1 MISKIV
7 NDIPIWWFYLI
18 VPIVIIIYKIY
29 RPRIKG
35 VVGEKTIAVILSTL
49 NRSRYKV
56 INNVVLDVNGWTAQI
71 DHVVISNF
79 GIFVIETKNYK
90 GWILGGEHAEYWTQ
104 VIYKRKEKL
113 YNPIRQN
120 QSHIRALKHY
130 LTDFPYLPYIP
141 IVVFSRKATLKVRTI
156 SEVTYSYSLLSV
168 IKKYKEV
175 VLNEQEKNEIY
186 DRIHAV
192 NSKATYKRRQHIT
205 SIKQRVTEK
214 KDSIRQNQG
223 PYCGGSLLVRKGKYG
238 EFRGCSNFP
247 KCRFTINY

>member
-1 MISKIV
+1 MMLNII
-7 NDIPIWWFYLI
+7 IGFWPYLI
-18 VPIVIIIYKIY
+18 LFAIIILYRIF

-35 VVGEKTIAVILSTL
+35 AIGEKTIAIVLSTL
-49 NRSRYKV
+49 GRSRYKV

-71 DHVVISNF
+71 DHLVISDF

-120 QSHIRALKHY
+120 QSHIKALKHY
-130 LTDFPYLPYIP
+130 LRDFPCIPYIP

-156 SEVTYSYSLLSV
+156 SEVTYSYNLLSV

-186 DRIHAV
+186 DQIHAV
-192 NSKATYKRRQHIT
+192 NSKATYNRRQHVAL
-205 SIKQRVTEK
+205 IKQRVTEK
-214 KDSIRQNQG
+214 KDSIRQNQC

-247 KCRFTINY
+247 KCRFTIGY